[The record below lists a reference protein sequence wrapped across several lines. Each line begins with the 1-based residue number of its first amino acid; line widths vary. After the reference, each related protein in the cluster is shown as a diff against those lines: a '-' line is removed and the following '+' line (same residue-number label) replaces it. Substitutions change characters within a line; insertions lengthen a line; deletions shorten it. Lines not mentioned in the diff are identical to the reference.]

1 MQGIHRRRYF
11 TAQALLGLTAM
22 LALASAGCYQ
32 QAPPRAARVVLAE
45 GPDFIYDYA
54 EARRIAREEG
64 RPMLVLFTNRD
75 CPCCRYM
82 LQQALRD
89 PAAQEP
95 MAKYVCVHVEL
106 EQAPQLCQQFRVQSF
121 PTIQFLTSEGVA
133 VRRVIGQ
140 MGGAEVAALLR
151 DSGPETSTRAVR
163 AAQQTPYTSEEPRAS
178 LR

>member
-1 MQGIHRRRYF
+1 MQGSQRQRHF
-11 TAQALLGLTAM
+11 TVQALWSLAAM
-22 LALASAGCYQ
+22 LALAAAGCYQ
-32 QAPPRAARVVLAE
+32 QAPPPEARVVSAT

-82 LQQALRD
+82 LHQALRD
-89 PAAQEP
+89 PAALEP
-95 MAKYVCVHVEL
+95 MAQYVCVHVEL

-121 PTIQFLTSEGVA
+121 PTLQFLTSEGVA
-133 VRRVIGQ
+133 VRRIIGQ
-140 MGGAEVAALLR
+140 MGGAEIAALLR
-151 DSGPETSTRAVR
+151 DSEPETSPRAVR
-163 AAQQTPYTSEEPRAS
+163 AAQQTPYTSEDPRAS